1 MWKIVRF
8 DLETRKMNSWKQFK
22 GMSKASIKGKFKKE
36 IRNLEFQ
43 GLYLNVEV
51 KLITDSIDLD
61 SRAQDQCR
69 KKVLIVN

>member
-1 MWKIVRF
+1 
-8 DLETRKMNSWKQFK
+8 
-22 GMSKASIKGKFKKE
+22 MSKASIKGKFKKE

>member
-36 IRNLEFQ
+36 IRN
-43 GLYLNVEV
+43 VEV

>member
-8 DLETRKMNSWKQFK
+8 NLETRKRNSWKQFK

-36 IRNLEFQ
+36 IR
-43 GLYLNVEV
+43 NVEV

>member
-8 DLETRKMNSWKQFK
+8 NLETRKRNSWKQFK

-36 IRNLEFQ
+36 IRN
-43 GLYLNVEV
+43 VEV

-61 SRAQDQCR
+61 SRAQDQFR

>member
-1 MWKIVRF
+1 
-8 DLETRKMNSWKQFK
+8 
-22 GMSKASIKGKFKKE
+22 MSKASIKGKFKKE
-36 IRNLEFQ
+36 IR
-43 GLYLNVEV
+43 NVEV